1 MSLSIDNVELSDLYL
16 FYHQNT
22 NLTRQ
27 YGRGFDW
34 VPKFDEEDLARRAAD
49 VKQYPAR
56 EMISLDLK
64 ERPNLIDRS
73 FFEILEKRRST
84 RFYTSEEIKFSIFS
98 WFLHI
103 ACGVTGSEYMFGN
116 IEVPLRSVPSA
127 GGLCSSQLWVF
138 PRRIEKL
145 NNVVSFYDSINSSL
159 AITDIEVTN
168 KVLEAFLDAKKC
180 DPAVIVAISSRFDML
195 IDKYGQRGY
204 RYALLDAGHLG
215 QNIYL
220 AANALDLGVYSSCG
234 FIDQEINDLC
244 GMDGMS
250 ESITYV
256 FYLGLKPSPIKVM
269 EDSDCE
275 LD

>member
-1 MSLSIDNVELSDLYL
+1 MSSTIDNVDLSDLYL

-27 YGRGFDW
+27 FGHGFDW
-34 VPKFDEEDLARRAAD
+34 VPNFDEENVARRAAD
-49 VKQYPAR
+49 IERYPAS

-73 FFEILEKRRST
+73 FYEILENRRST
-84 RFYTSEEIKFSIFS
+84 RIYTSEEIKFSIFS
-98 WFLHI
+98 WLLYS
-103 ACGVTGSEYMFGN
+103 ACGVTGTEYMFGN
-116 IEVPLRSVPSA
+116 IETSLRSVPSA

-145 NNVVSFYDSINSSL
+145 NNLVSFYDSINNSL
-159 AITDIEVTN
+159 TITGIEVTN

-180 DPAVIVAISSRFDML
+180 DPAVIVAISSRFDNL

-220 AANALDLGVYSSCG
+220 AATALGLGVYSTCG
-234 FIDQEINDLC
+234 FIDQELNGLC
-244 GMDGMS
+244 GMDGIS
-250 ESITYV
+250 ESFTYV
-256 FYLGLKPSPIKVM
+256 FYLGLK
-269 EDSDCE
+269 SDTNK
-275 LD
+275 LLVD